1 MYNQTSD
8 AIWWY
13 LHELGS
19 RVVAESG
26 IAIDRFHVGKII
38 LHSLK
43 NSPEYI
49 LQIDGSTDGRETSKS
64 VLERSVRCAS
74 AFKNMG
80 LQYQDVIVIMAPNH
94 LDLVIPMY
102 AGLYIGIIVA
112 GVDVGLGVNELR
124 DTLKCTEPKI
134 IFCENSN
141 VPTIKEALKALN
153 ITTRIVTFGKKQD
166 DKMSFKELLDK
177 YAGDTTVEQFKPADF
192 DPTLTIAILVPTSG
206 STGIPKTAALTHK
219 NVFYGFPC
227 ILVFNTEFPSPFD
240 KVMVLSPI
248 QWISATLQFI
258 MSPIV
263 RYTRMQ
269 TSSPLTAHH
278 VYSLINKYK
287 PEFTIMSPTFMT
299 TVFKSGDR
307 DKCDFSSLKFIIVGG
322 SAVSKQL
329 LEEVKEVIPNCHLQI
344 GYGLTESSGL
354 VCNPSYSPFGSLGTP
369 LNSVQFKLVDVNT
382 DEVINEPNVSGE
394 LRIKGPAVFM
404 GYYNDA
410 QMTAAAFDEDGWLK
424 TGDIHYRDE
433 NFNYYFVDRHK
444 LLLKYKSYQVS
455 PTEIESVIIEHPGV
469 LDVAVT
475 GIPDDELG
483 DLVVA
488 FVVPIKGC
496 TVTAQEIKDLVK
508 ASLSDPKQLR
518 GGVIFLPE
526 MPTTST
532 SKIDR
537 TKLKKMALSLNR
549 E

>member
-1 MYNQTSD
+1 MFKQSSD
-8 AIWWY
+8 AVWWY

-19 RVVAESG
+19 QVVAESG
-26 IAIDRFHVGKII
+26 IANDRCHIGKII

-43 NSPEYI
+43 DAPEYI
-49 LQIDGSTDGRETSKS
+49 LQIDGSTDERETSKS
-64 VLERSVRCAS
+64 ALERSVRCAS
-74 AFKNMG
+74 ALRNIG
-80 LQYQDVIVIMAPNH
+80 LKYQDVIVIMAPNH

-102 AGLYIGIIVA
+102 AALYLGIIVA
-112 GVDVGLGVNELR
+112 GVEVGLGVSELR

-141 VPTIKEALKALN
+141 VATVKEALKTLN
-153 ITTRIVTFGKKQD
+153 MSTKIVTFGKKQD
-166 DKMSFKELLDK
+166 DNLSFKELLDR

-192 DPTLTIAILVPTSG
+192 DPTQTTAVLVATSG

-219 NVFYGFPC
+219 NVFHGFPY
-227 ILVFNTEFPSPFD
+227 ILIFNTEFPSPFRTA
-240 KVMVLSPI
+240 MVLSPI
-248 QWISATLQFI
+248 QWVSATFQFI
-258 MSPIV
+258 MSPIA
-263 RYTRMQ
+263 RYTRVQ
-269 TSSPLTAHH
+269 SSSTLTTDH
-278 VYSLINKYK
+278 VYSLISKYK
-287 PEFTIMSPTFMT
+287 PEYTIMSPTFMT
-299 TVFKSGDR
+299 TVFKRGER
-307 DKCDFSSLKFIIVGG
+307 DKCDFSSLKIILVGG
-322 SAVSKQL
+322 SVVTKQL
-329 LEEVKEVIPNCHLQI
+329 LEEVKEVVPKCRVEI
-344 GYGLTESSGL
+344 GYGMTESSGL
-354 VCNPSYSPFGSLGTP
+354 VCNPSYSPFGSVGTP

-394 LRIKGPAVFM
+394 LRIKGPAVFK
-404 GYYNDA
+404 GYFNNA

-433 NFNYYFVDRHK
+433 NYNYYFVDRHK
-444 LLLKYKSYQVS
+444 LLLKYRNNQVS
-455 PTEIESVIIEHPGV
+455 PAEIERVIIEHPGV

-475 GIPDDELG
+475 GIPHDEFG

-537 TKLKKMALSLNR
+537 PKLKKMALSSKR